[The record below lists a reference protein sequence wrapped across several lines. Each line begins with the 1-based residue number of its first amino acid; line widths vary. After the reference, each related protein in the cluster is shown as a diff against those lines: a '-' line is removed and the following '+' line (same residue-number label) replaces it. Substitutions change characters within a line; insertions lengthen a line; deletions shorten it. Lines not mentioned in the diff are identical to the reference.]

1 MSVVLTAVL
10 MAGGSSH
17 GAQNPPANAPSPAAA
32 SFTFPGGAGLIFWL
46 VKPEEVESFE
56 LVWTVIRGR
65 LAASPRPELQAMDAS
80 LTMYK
85 EETVP
90 GQDASYMFLAEPAPP
105 TANYSVSPFL
115 LYESGLFERPEADE
129 LFATLQK
136 ATVRVTPIALSA
148 VKAAELPPEVSPDA
162 PAPR

>member
-1 MSVVLTAVL
+1 MAAVL
-10 MAGGSSH
+10 VAGGASQ
-17 GAQNPPANAPSPAAA
+17 GAQNPPAAAPSPSSPAAA
-32 SFTFPGGAGLIFWL
+32 SFIFPGGAGIIFWL

-65 LAASPRPELQAMDAS
+65 LAASSRPELQAMDAS
-80 LTMYK
+80 LTMFK
-85 EETVP
+85 EETLP
-90 GQDASYMFLAEPAPP
+90 GQEASYMFLADPAPP

-129 LFATLQK
+129 LLATLQK

-148 VKAAELPPEVSPDA
+148 VK
-162 PAPR
+162 